1 MCVLLLQYICKYII
15 LHFIYIIIVYV
26 KYYNVDTSVV
36 ESAFILVDKC
46 SPILYHDVF
55 IIYNLFGKSNLMFD
69 FKTENKNS
77 TVTNSRLYIYK
88 KNKLFFEYDL

>member
-55 IIYNLFGKSNLMFD
+55 IIYNLFGKSNL
-69 FKTENKNS
+69 
-77 TVTNSRLYIYK
+77 
-88 KNKLFFEYDL
+88 